1 MQTRNMEKSENNHQF
16 KIIFNY
22 DIFIKYIVIK
32 NYIRGIMQYTVQQQ
46 VLRLFLQ

>member
-22 DIFIKYIVIK
+22 NIFEKYLSNI
-32 NYIRGIMQYTVQQQ
+32 
-46 VLRLFLQ
+46 L

>member
-22 DIFIKYIVIK
+22 NIFELEIIYFKIYFR
-32 NYIRGIMQYTVQQQ
+32 YSFSY
-46 VLRLFLQ
+46 